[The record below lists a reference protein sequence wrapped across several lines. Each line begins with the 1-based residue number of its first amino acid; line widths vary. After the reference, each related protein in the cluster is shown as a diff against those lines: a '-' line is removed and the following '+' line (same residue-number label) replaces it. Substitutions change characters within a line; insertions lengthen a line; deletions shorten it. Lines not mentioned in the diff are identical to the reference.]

1 MNIPLR
7 DKSSY
12 LRGLLIL
19 ARKDNHISHLE
30 RKIIYKAGIRLG
42 FSSAFCAEILKTLL
56 QNECLCDE
64 PIKFVN
70 SEVAQSF
77 ISDGLILSSAG
88 KLINPAQLIWLKK
101 SAALNGIN
109 LSWFKDQL
117 LKNEKM
123 KNDLGST
130 QLILYSI
137 I

>member
-1 MNIPLR
+1 MNIPLI

-12 LRGLLIL
+12 LRGLLVL
-19 ARKDNHISHLE
+19 ARKDNQISQLE
-30 RKIIYKAGIRLG
+30 KEIIYNAGIRLG
-42 FSSAFCAEILKTLL
+42 FSSAFCREILNTLL

-77 ISDGLILSSAG
+77 ISDGLILSTAG

-101 SAALNGIN
+101 SATVNGID
-109 LSWFKDQL
+109 LTWFKDQV
-117 LKNEKM
+117 M
-123 KNDLGST
+123 KNDKIKNNLSTT
-130 QLILYSI
+130 QLTLYSI